1 MLLPFRSLFARKTN
15 RDRNSPLPLFFF
27 ISSLLCAFAPAQA
40 KPNFVFILADDCT
53 YLDME
58 VYGGPAKTPHLLELA
73 RKGITFSRCYQSAA
87 MCSPTRHALYTGIH
101 PVRNGAHPN
110 HARAYENIRSIPH
123 FLSKENYRVVLA
135 GKRHIEP
142 ESVFPFEYLDE
153 FADPTDREVPKVNGW
168 RYPKVHQVMQ
178 DSLSAN
184 RPFCLFLC
192 SNEPHGPYTKG
203 DPSPYRQAPLSPQ
216 QLDFHRSSF
225 AKYLAEITYF
235 DGQVGEIAQMLN
247 RLDLTQ
253 NTLLMVASEQGSS
266 FPFGKWTC
274 YEMGVASGL
283 VASWPGV
290 IQPGTKTDAIIEY
303 VDVVPTFLDAA
314 GIPQIKGFDGR
325 SFLPLLQG
333 KTREHKQYAFSI
345 QTTVGVNGVR
355 QPYGIRSVVNQRFRY
370 ILNLFPENEFSI
382 PASRNLRSA
391 VMDLGQTE
399 RDFANRYLKR
409 PREELFDISK
419 DPYCQQNLAGDPAFH
434 AQQESLGNALQIWM
448 TSQHDL
454 GRQTELEAESRHN
467 RWKSA
472 QRKAEKTRPGTE

>member
-1 MLLPFRSLFARKTN
+1 MMKLNHPHEI
-15 RDRNSPLPLFFF
+15 SPLRLMPMNFNLILIFL
-27 ISSLLCAFAPAQA
+27 SLACWVIGEASE

-58 VYGGPAKTPHLLELA
+58 VYGGPAKTPHILELA
-73 RKGITFSRCYQSAA
+73 QKGITFMRCYQSAA

-101 PVRNGAHPN
+101 PIRNGAYPN
-110 HARAYENIRSIPH
+110 HARAYENVRSVPH
-123 FLSKENYRVVLA
+123 FLSKKNYRVVLA

-153 FADPTDREVPKVNGW
+153 FADPSDREVRKVIGW
-168 RYPKVHQVMQ
+168 RYPKVLQVMR
-178 DSLSAN
+178 DSVSAN

-203 DPSPYRQAPLSPQ
+203 DASAYKDVALSPQ
-216 QLDFHRSSF
+216 QLELHRSSY

-235 DGQVGEIAQMLN
+235 DGQVGEITRMLES
-247 RLDLTQ
+247 LDLRR
-253 NTLLMVASEQGSS
+253 NTLVMVASEQGSS

-290 IQPGTKTDAIIEY
+290 IEPGTKTDAIIEY
-303 VDVVPTFLDAA
+303 VDVVPTFLEAA
-314 GIPQIKGFDGR
+314 GIPQVKGFDGR

-333 KTREHKQYAFSI
+333 KTKQHKQYAYSI

-355 QPYGIRSVVNQRFRY
+355 QPYGIRSVVDQRFRY

-382 PASRNLRSA
+382 PVSRNLRSA
-391 VMDLGQTE
+391 VADLGQDE

-409 PREELFDISK
+409 SREELFDISK
-419 DPYCQQNLAGDPAFH
+419 DPYCQLNLAGHPAFH
-434 AQQESLGNALQIWM
+434 SQQESLRSALQNWM

-454 GRQTELEAESRHN
+454 GRQTELEAGARHN
-467 RWKSA
+467 RWKTA
-472 QRKAEKTRPGTE
+472 QLKTEKTRLGTE